1 MAQREIRDLLEQSI
15 EALPDLFRTVFVARI
30 VEGLSVEETADL
42 LGLRPETVKTRLH
55 RARVLLRG
63 ALDRQLGPALQGT
76 FPFDGARCERVTDA
90 VIARLRTTLLV

>member
-1 MAQREIRDLLEQSI
+1 
-15 EALPDLFRTVFVARI
+15 
-30 VEGLSVEETADL
+30 
-42 LGLRPETVKTRLH
+42 
-55 RARVLLRG
+55 VLLRG

>member
-1 MAQREIRDLLEQSI
+1 
-15 EALPDLFRTVFVARI
+15 VFVARV

-63 ALDRQLGPALQGT
+63 TLDRQLGSALHDT

-90 VIARLRTTLLV
+90 VVARLRASLPA